1 MCAHSRGLHEWV
13 THGVNE
19 FTPFF
24 APLSRDLS
32 SLSITVISEAK
43 RTGSRRQVSQS
54 NSTLRMI
61 LGDGSGVRTYIR
73 TVGELGEGGTAIKNR
88 VGLTGRWSTASES
101 RLPGFVVYMRGEV
114 CTLSSTCYS
123 VGWVE

>member
-43 RTGSRRQVSQS
+43 RTGSRRQVSQA

-73 TVGELGEGGTAIKNR
+73 TVGKLGEGETAIKNR
-88 VGLTGRWSTASES
+88 QVVHGVRVSTS
-101 RLPGFVVYMRGEV
+101 RVRGV
-114 CTLSSTCYS
+114 CTTPSTCYS

>member
-32 SLSITVISEAK
+32 SLSITVISDAK

-61 LGDGSGVRTYIR
+61 LGDGSGVRIHIR
-73 TVGELGEGGTAIKNR
+73 TMGKLGEGETAIKNR
-88 VGLTGRWSTASES
+88 VGAHLGSLAGSPRRPSLDFQGSWC
-101 RLPGFVVYMRGEV
+101 VYNA
-114 CTLSSTCYS
+114 
-123 VGWVE
+123 